1 MSFPTQSYSTTI
13 ELTDEQRERIK
24 QNRERA
30 LRIQAEKAEQRIK
43 QGPTAAASQLLPH
56 VDGMAISNNKPPPLI
71 GERRVCPRPIQIQP
85 PITTKNS
92 NSPRPS
98 TSSVQKVL
106 VQMDFSLINANRFKV
121 QFTPFISDVVDK
133 LKSIPSRSFNADD
146 KTWSFLIDDYEATKK
161 ALNGLN
167 RTVNLKLAEIPF
179 DVRRLFLTKSTA
191 KPKVNLAKIGQHLL
205 DSLFSFQRCGVSVGI
220 ERDGRILIADEM
232 GLGKSIQALAI
243 ANYYRNE
250 WPLLIVC
257 PSSVKY
263 AWMGQFKRFMP
274 DANVYVIEKQSDPLP
289 ISRNTSV
296 AIILS
301 YDLMVSKAK
310 QLKSNSIYVVVF
322 DECHLLKEQTTQ
334 RTKVA
339 FELSKIANR
348 VILLSGTPALSR
360 PSELFTQVRMID
372 PKIFPSW
379 LKYAVRY
386 CGGKKG
392 RFGFDAKGRSNPDE
406 LKTVMDKIMIR
417 RLKKD
422 VLDDLPEKRRE
433 VVYLSGDAIDAKI
446 RELKKAR
453 DACEQANRYSDAK
466 TKKETFA
473 EYYVQTGLVKMRA
486 VAEHVVD
493 TYFHEGGA
501 DRKVLVFAHHLAVL
515 DTLGVAMARAGVQ
528 YIRIDGATPAHDRA
542 LYCEQFQSDR
552 RTKAALLSI
561 TAAGTGIT
569 LTAASVVVFAELYW
583 NPSLMIQAEDRAHR
597 VGQKDSVHVQYLLAR
612 KTADMDIWS
621 LVGSKLKV
629 LGEVNLSNETYR
641 GIENSEKYCGA
652 SSLITDF
659 FNVMNCGDDNG
670 EPVTKRIKPM
680 DFGVTKNAIGHL

>member
-1 MSFPTQSYSTTI
+1 MSFQTKSYSATI
-13 ELTDEQRERIK
+13 QLTDEQRERVK

-56 VDGMAISNNKPPPLI
+56 MDGMAISNNKPPPLI
-71 GERRVCPRPIQIQP
+71 GERLVCPRPIQIQP

-121 QFTPFISDVVDK
+121 QFTPFNRDVVDK
-133 LKSIPSRSFNADD
+133 LKSIPSRPFNADD
-146 KTWSFLIDDYEATKK
+146 KTWSFLIDDYESTKK

-179 DVRRLFLTKSTA
+179 D
-191 KPKVNLAKIGQHLL
+191 
-205 DSLFSFQRCGVSVGI
+205 RCGVSVGI

-274 DANVYVIEKQSDPLP
+274 NANVYIIEKQSDPLP

-296 AIILS
+296 AI
-301 YDLMVSKAK
+301 
-310 QLKSNSIYVVVF
+310 
-322 DECHLLKEQTTQ
+322 
-334 RTKVA
+334 
-339 FELSKIANR
+339 KIANR

-379 LKYAVRY
+379 VKYAVRY

-392 RFGFDAKGRSNPDE
+392 RFGFEAKGRSNPDE

-417 RLKKD
+417 
-422 VLDDLPEKRRE
+422 
-433 VVYLSGDAIDAKI
+433 
-446 RELKKAR
+446 
-453 DACEQANRYSDAK
+453 
-466 TKKETFA
+466 
-473 EYYVQTGLVKMRA
+473 
-486 VAEHVVD
+486 
-493 TYFHEGGA
+493 
-501 DRKVLVFAHHLAVL
+501 
-515 DTLGVAMARAGVQ
+515 
-528 YIRIDGATPAHDRA
+528 
-542 LYCEQFQSDR
+542 
-552 RTKAALLSI
+552 
-561 TAAGTGIT
+561 
-569 LTAASVVVFAELYW
+569 
-583 NPSLMIQAEDRAHR
+583 
-597 VGQKDSVHVQYLLAR
+597 
-612 KTADMDIWS
+612 
-621 LVGSKLKV
+621 
-629 LGEVNLSNETYR
+629 
-641 GIENSEKYCGA
+641 
-652 SSLITDF
+652 
-659 FNVMNCGDDNG
+659 
-670 EPVTKRIKPM
+670 
-680 DFGVTKNAIGHL
+680 